1 MYKILLWNN
10 LLLSSCHVQLFATP
24 WTPAH
29 QASLSFTVSLSLL
42 KLMSTESVLH
52 QPSHPLL
59 SPSPLSLNLSQHQ
72 GLLAYCIRWPEYWS
86 FSFSISPYHQ
96 YSVLISLR
104 IDWFNLLVVQGILK
118 SLLQHHS
125 SKASI
130 LRHSAF
136 FTVQLS
142 HPHMTTGKIRAV
154 TRWTFVG
161 RVRSLH
167 LNTLSKLII
176 AFLPRSKCLLISWL
190 QSQST
195 VILEPKK

>member
-72 GLLAYCIRWPEYWS
+72 GLLAYCTRWPEYWS

-118 SLLQHHS
+118 SLLQHHIW
-125 SKASI
+125 K
-130 LRHSAF
+130 HQF
-136 FTVQLS
+136 FSTQPSLWSNS
-142 HPHMTTGKIRAV
+142 HIHT
-154 TRWTFVG
+154 W
-161 RVRSLH
+161 
-167 LNTLSKLII
+167 
-176 AFLPRSKCLLISWL
+176 LLEKSQPWL
-190 QSQST
+190 
-195 VILEPKK
+195 